1 MVLKLLFCDDKGRE
15 VRIFVIG
22 AEVEVVGRLW
32 LGGVGWGRGAY
43 YSKPCGDCSVLL
55 LALINTE
62 WIVTAAAEEP
72 LKA

>member
-32 LGGVGWGRGAY
+32 LGGVGGRIIQSLVAT
-43 YSKPCGDCSVLL
+43 
-55 LALINTE
+55 ALSFC
-62 WIVTAAAEEP
+62 W
-72 LKA
+72 L